1 MNCAASICAQHTRL
15 FKSETM
21 RYVVLDTNALIQ
33 ALPTKS
39 RYHKIWT
46 DFLEGRYRLCVS
58 NEILMEYEEILAVHS
73 SAEVAHN
80 VVEAI
85 ARHPQTYFRESF
97 FRFHLLSDVDKDDDK
112 FVDCAISANADYIVT
127 EYSHFNRLKQITF
140 PRLMVLTLD
149 EFNESLQG

>member
-46 DFLEGRYRLCVS
+46 DF
-58 NEILMEYEEILAVHS
+58 
-73 SAEVAHN
+73 
-80 VVEAI
+80 
-85 ARHPQTYFRESF
+85 
-97 FRFHLLSDVDKDDDK
+97 
-112 FVDCAISANADYIVT
+112 
-127 EYSHFNRLKQITF
+127 NRLKQITF